1 MITKLAGILLLLTG
15 NFHPIHVSVC
25 TIEHNPDSQSLQVT
39 IKIFADDL
47 EDALN
52 QGNYRPDT
60 LTYLDTFK
68 DDAAPEVT
76 WSIEQYLS
84 DVFEIRVNEKK
95 VTWSYL
101 GQERE
106 DLAMWCYLEVADI
119 ENIKQVEVRSQ
130 VLMGVHR
137 DQINLVHVRYN
148 NNVKSMKL
156 AVRNSS
162 DQVIF

>member
-1 MITKLAGILLLLTG
+1 MITKLAGILLLFTG
-15 NFHPIHVSVC
+15 SFHPIHVSVC
-25 TIEHNPDSQSLQVT
+25 TIEHNPESQALQVT

-52 QGNYRPDT
+52 QGNYRPDS
-60 LTYLDTFK
+60 LTYLDTFQ

-76 WSIEQYLS
+76 WSIEKYLG
-84 DVFEIRVNEKK
+84 DVFEIRVNEEP
-95 VTWSYL
+95 VNWNYL

-106 DLAMWCYLEVADI
+106 DLAMWCYLEVTGI
-119 ENIKQVEVRSQ
+119 ESVNQVEVRNQ
-130 VLMGVHR
+130 VLMDLYR

-156 AVRNSS
+156 AVRSSS
-162 DQVIF
+162 DQVTF